1 MKKKTNTIFFLVLF
15 FGFAFIACNN
25 EKKAD
30 EPNVAAETEMA
41 ASDMPA
47 YDPALDPVKV
57 EAAFINLLAD
67 TLGVKLYDGVWKPGD
82 SVEFHTHPDNIVY
95 VLEGSTV
102 ELTNKDGIS
111 NVIEFKTGMGMVGG
125 TVTHKGKILGPGN
138 LRLVVADIYRPR
150 N

>member
-1 MKKKTNTIFFLVLF
+1 MNQKSNTRVLIALLLTFVFF
-15 FGFAFIACNN
+15 ACNS
-25 EKKAD
+25 EKST
-30 EPNVAAETEMA
+30 VETSPATPATESSEMTG
-41 ASDMPA
+41 

-102 ELTNKDGIS
+102 ELTNKDGTV
-111 NVIEFKTGMGMVGG
+111 NMVDFKTGMGMVGG
-125 TVTHKGKILGPGN
+125 SVTHKGKIIGPGN